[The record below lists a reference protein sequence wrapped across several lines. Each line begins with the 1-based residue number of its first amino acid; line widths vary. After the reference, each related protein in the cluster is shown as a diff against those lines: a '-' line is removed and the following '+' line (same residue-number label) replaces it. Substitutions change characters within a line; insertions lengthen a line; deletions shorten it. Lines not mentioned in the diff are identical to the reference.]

1 MAQENSISHTP
12 DTPNTPDAPIRIVLA
27 DDHEMLR
34 QGLRLLLGLQ
44 QDMQIVGEAR
54 TGTEVVALVEQLAPD
69 VVIMDITLPEMDGLE
84 ACAIIRQR
92 HPSIQILVLTM
103 HESEEYF
110 LKALRM
116 GASGYLIKKAAPHEL
131 HAAVRTV
138 ARGEVFLY
146 PGLAKALVRTYV
158 TPSSSS
164 VTTMDE
170 KRSLTPREVEVL
182 TMVAQG
188 MTSQQIAEQLGISV
202 KTVQAHRANVME
214 KLELRDVTQLVR
226 FAIRT
231 GLLPPES

>member
-1 MAQENSISHTP
+1 MTQEEVSSNSLVT
-12 DTPNTPDAPIRIVLA
+12 PIRIILA

-44 QDMQIVGEAR
+44 QDMHVVGEAR
-54 TGTEVVALVEQLAPD
+54 TGSEAVELVEQLVPD
-69 VVIMDITLPEMDGLE
+69 IVIMDISLPEMDGLE
-84 ACAIIRQR
+84 ACAIIRQH
-92 HPSIQILVLTM
+92 HPSVHILVLTM

-116 GASGYLIKKAAPHEL
+116 GAGGYLVKKAAPHEL
-131 HAAVRTV
+131 HAAVRAV
-138 ARGEVFLY
+138 AHGEVYLY

-158 TPSSSS
+158 IPSQSSPA
-164 VTTMDE
+164 VNTTDE
-170 KRSLTPREVEVL
+170 RRSLTPREVEVL

>member
-1 MAQENSISHTP
+1 MTQENAS
-12 DTPNTPDAPIRIVLA
+12 PNLPKTPIRIILA

-44 QDMQIVGEAR
+44 QDMQVVGEAR
-54 TGTEVVALVEQLAPD
+54 TGSEAVELVEQLAPD
-69 VVIMDITLPEMDGLE
+69 VVIMDISLPEMDGLE

-92 HPSIQILVLTM
+92 HPSIHILVLTM

-116 GASGYLIKKAAPHEL
+116 GAGGYLIKKAAPHEL
-131 HAAVRTV
+131 HAAVRAV
-138 ARGEVFLY
+138 AHGEVYLY

-158 TPSSSS
+158 APSQSSSA
-164 VTTMDE
+164 VNTTDE
-170 KRSLTPREVEVL
+170 RRSLTPREVEVL